1 MTSNQGVTGS
11 TPVWGA
17 KTLSFLSLMDKKYNT
32 LIFDTDGTLLDSLR
46 DILSAVNA
54 ALKQCGYEKEYSY
67 KEGFALIGSGAHEL
81 ARRALSFA
89 KASEDEFTKFEKL
102 FFANYAKNQGKT
114 TEPFEGLTD
123 LLIKFKEKG
132 YRLFIA
138 SNKPHYLL
146 NEIIDAKFPKD
157 LFEDWIGQI
166 PGNKIKPDPFI
177 LNVLIRKYN
186 LDLKRCLYIG
196 DSEIDVKTAIN
207 AKMDV
212 CLVTFGYGKYTRELL
227 AEADYVVNNI
237 EELGTLLI

>member
-1 MTSNQGVTGS
+1 M
-11 TPVWGA
+11 
-17 KTLSFLSLMDKKYNT
+17 KTKYNT

-46 DILSAVNA
+46 DIILAVNT
-54 ALKQCGYEKEYSY
+54 ALKKCGYDKEYSY

-81 ARRALSFA
+81 AKRALSFA
-89 KASEDEFTKFEKL
+89 NASEEEFSKFERY
-102 FFANYAKNQGKT
+102 FFDNYALNQGKT

-123 LLIKFKEKG
+123 LLLKFKEAG

-146 NEIIDAKFPKD
+146 TEIIDSKFPKD

-177 LNVLIRKYN
+177 LNVLIRKYG
-186 LDLKRCLYIG
+186 LDLSKCLYIG
-196 DSEIDVKTAIN
+196 DSVIDVKTAIN

-227 AEADYVVNNI
+227 AEADYVVNSV
-237 EELGTLLI
+237 EELGNLLL